1 MRTNSL
7 PLLMVLIAA
16 LATLPVNAQDRRRPG
31 AQAER
36 DTEVPADAERPPSAT
51 PGSAV
56 EPEAGAAS
64 PSKAPPAAAVP
75 VRRRPGEVSEGEA
88 IKPAVP
94 TPEAVPADPSL
105 RRRPGQPAAGAVT
118 ADGERPDPGSPL
130 TGPRKPFNHNRRSGL
145 QAVVKPAP
153 DAEYRKTLVAD
164 RWQLT
169 RQLGLTDFPLY
180 DPYNQNTLK
189 ADRPLYDDWFFSLG
203 AISDTVVEPRRVPT
217 PVGAQVEDRSGQLNV
232 IGEGEQVVFAQSL
245 IVPLIYLKG
254 DTTFRPPDWEFHFT
268 PAFQFNRVEVEQIRA
283 LRIDP
288 RKGTDRED
296 DHFAV
301 QELFV
306 DYHIRNVSDR
316 YDFDSIRAGIQP
328 FTADFRG
335 FLFQDLQLGVRL
347 FGTRDNNRW
356 QYNLAWF
363 RRVEKDTNSLLNDLG
378 QPLRKDDIFVA
389 NLYRQDFPVLGHTS
403 QLVVLHNRNRE
414 GDEGSHFN
422 TNGFI
427 ERPASLGRETFRNY
441 DITYVGFNGDGHFGR
456 FNLTSSAYFAFGDQD
471 QGVLFPGPVDVRAFF
486 LAAEGGVDFDWR
498 RVRVSLLYASG
509 DDDPFDDVETG
520 FDAVLENPLFAGGSD
535 TNYWTR
541 QSVPL
546 IGGGIVGISGR
557 NGQLNSLRSSL
568 LEGQS
573 NFANPGT
580 VLAGVGLD
588 LDLMAQLRVS
598 LNANQLWFA
607 DSEIVEVYRNQGGI
621 DRDIG
626 VDLSVAAIWRPFATQ
641 NVVVRASGA
650 ALLPGKAYEQL
661 YGDETGYSFLL
672 NLILSY

>member
-16 LATLPVNAQDRRRPG
+16 LAALPADAQERRRPG
-31 AQAER
+31 SQAER

-51 PGSAV
+51 RRPAA
-56 EPEAGAAS
+56 EPDAS
-64 PSKAPPAAAVP
+64 SSSRNAETPSAAVP
-75 VRRRPGEVSEGEA
+75 VRRRPGEASEGQA

-94 TPEAVPADPSL
+94 TPEAVPTDPSL
-105 RRRPGQPAAGAVT
+105 RRRPGQPEAGAVT

-130 TGPRKPFNHNRRSGL
+130 AGPRKPFRPNARSGL
-145 QAVVKPAP
+145 QAVLKP
-153 DAEYRKTLVAD
+153 DADAEFRKSVVAD

-169 RQLGLTDFPLY
+169 RKLGLTDFPLY
-180 DPYNQNTLK
+180 DPYNQNTIK

-203 AISDTVVEPRRVPT
+203 VISDTVLEPRRVPT
-217 PVGAQVEDRSGQLNV
+217 PVGAQAEDRSGQLNV
-232 IGEGEQVVFAQSL
+232 IGEGEQIVFAQSL

-301 QELFV
+301 QELFA
-306 DYHIRNVSDR
+306 DYHIRNVSER
-316 YDFDSIRAGIQP
+316 YDFDSIRVGIQP
-328 FTADFRG
+328 ITVDFRG
-335 FLFQDLQLGVRL
+335 FLFQDLQLGIRL
-347 FGTRDNNRW
+347 FGTRGNNLW

-363 RRVEKDTNSLLNDLG
+363 RRLEKDTNSLLNDLG
-378 QPLRKDDIFVA
+378 QPLREDDVFIA

-403 QLVVLHNRNRE
+403 QVVLVHNRNRE
-414 GDEGSHFN
+414 GDDGPHFN

-427 ERPASLGRETFRNY
+427 ERPASLGRETLRNY
-441 DITYVGFNGDGHFGR
+441 DVTYVGFNGDGHFGR
-456 FNLTSSAYFAFGDQD
+456 FNLSSSAYFAFGDQD
-471 QGVLFPGPVDVRAFF
+471 QGVLFPGEVDIRAFF
-486 LAAEGGVDFDWR
+486 LAAEGGIDFDWR

-520 FDAVLENPLFAGGSD
+520 FDAILENPLFAGGAD
-535 TNYWTR
+535 TTFWTR

-557 NGQLNSLRSSL
+557 NGQLNSLRSTL

-580 VLAGVGLD
+580 VLAGLGLD

-598 LNANQLWFA
+598 FNANQLWFA

-621 DRDIG
+621 DQEIG
-626 VDLSVAAIWRPFATQ
+626 TDLSVAAIWRPFATQ
-641 NVVVRASGA
+641 NVVFRASAA
-650 ALLPGKAYEQL
+650 ALIPGKAYEQL
-661 YGDETGYSFLL
+661 YGDQTGYSVLL
-672 NLILSY
+672 NLILTY